1 MSKYDDIINLERP
14 ISKKRMPMSIE
25 NRAAQFA
32 PFSALTGYEDAVKET
47 ARITDSKKILS
58 EGIKEIINEKI
69 NYIKNNL
76 KTIGEVNITYFL
88 KDKKKTGGKYTTITD
103 LVKKIDINNC
113 LIYLRRGTII
123 SFDDISNIDNPIF
136 DYLGM

>member
-69 NYIKNNL
+69 NYIKNN
-76 KTIGEVNITYFL
+76 
-88 KDKKKTGGKYTTITD
+88 
-103 LVKKIDINNC
+103 
-113 LIYLRRGTII
+113 
-123 SFDDISNIDNPIF
+123 
-136 DYLGM
+136 

>member
-76 KTIGEVNITYFL
+76 KTIVEVKITYFL

-113 LIYLRRGTII
+113 LIYLSCGTII

>member
-88 KDKKKTGGKYTTITD
+88 NDKKKTGGKYTTITD

-113 LIYLRRGTII
+113 LIYLSCGTII

>member
-14 ISKKRMPMSIE
+14 ISKKRTPMSIE
-25 NRAAQFA
+25 SRAAQFA
-32 PFSALTGYEDAVKET
+32 PFSALTGYSEAVKET
-47 ARITDSKKILS
+47 ARLTDDKKILS
-58 EGIKEIINEKI
+58 DGIKEVINEKI

-76 KTIGEVNITYFL
+76 KSIGEVQITYFI
-88 KDKKKTGGKYTTITD
+88 KDKKKSGGKYTTITG

-113 LIYLRRGTII
+113 LIYLSCGTII
-123 SFDDISNIDNPIF
+123 FFDDISNIDNPIF

>member
-32 PFSALTGYEDAVKET
+32 SFSALTGYEDAVKET

-76 KTIGEVNITYFL
+76 KTIREVKITYFL

-113 LIYLRRGTII
+113 LIYLSCGTII

>member
-76 KTIGEVNITYFL
+76 KTIGEVKITYFL

-123 SFDDISNIDNPIF
+123 SFDDISNIDNPLF